1 MTSGPEKDLPTP
13 DDQGPADAPGQGP
26 AEAEDAEPT
35 ASGEQEPTA
44 AEAQEPASS
53 DVPEPPTSAAQP
65 TPQVDEPPTPETQ
78 EPAEPEAPA
87 PQDGKPAEPPSAW
100 QILRRALFSRVTPTH
115 LLVGLLCA
123 LLGFAVVAQV
133 RQTRDESLSSLR
145 QSDLVRILD
154 EVTQRS
160 NELETQLASLEA
172 SRNDLRTGSE
182 DTEAALEAARQ
193 RAATQGLLSGRLP
206 AEGPG
211 VRVTIVE
218 GADQLRSSTLVT
230 ILEELRNAG
239 AEAIELNGIR
249 IVASSY
255 FVDSPQGL
263 VADGQTL
270 SSPYVWLAIGNPDT
284 LAPALEIPGGAMATV
299 RAGGASGTIRTDEE
313 ITIEA
318 TREPAAPEFAVPVI
332 PEADL

>member
-1 MTSGPEKDLPTP
+1 MTTGPEKDAPTP
-13 DDQGPADAPGQGP
+13 DDQGTADVEGRADVEGLEPG
-26 AEAEDAEPT
+26 EVEV
-35 ASGEQEPTA
+35 QEPTA
-44 AEAQEPASS
+44 PDGGEQAA
-53 DVPEPPTSAAQP
+53 PEPQESAP
-65 TPQVDEPPTPETQ
+65 PETR
-78 EPAEPEAPA
+78 EPTKPTEPGAPGT
-87 PQDGKPAEPPSAW
+87 QDGEPTEPPSAW
-100 QILRRALFSRVTPTH
+100 QILGRALFSRVTPTH
-115 LLVGLLCA
+115 VLVGLLCA

-160 NELETQLASLEA
+160 NELEAQLANLEA

-182 DTEAALEAARQ
+182 DNEAALEAARQ

-211 VRVTIVE
+211 VRITIQE
-218 GADQLRSSTLVT
+218 GSERLRSSTLVT

-239 AEAIELNGIR
+239 AEAISLNGIR

-332 PEADL
+332 PETDL